1 MLNFEELI
9 KNSGCNYKL
18 LWANLRN
25 FDYLSP
31 SPVLFVRGWNETLID
46 SDVVNDLIAEFNSPL
61 FGLLYGRLISSFTVL
76 ERR

>member
-1 MLNFEELI
+1 MVNFEVLI

-18 LWANLRN
+18 LWVNLRN
-25 FDYLSP
+25 FDFLSP

-61 FGLLYGRLISSFTVL
+61 FGLLSAPLIPSVTVL
-76 ERR
+76 EKR